1 MIELYDTVRLK
12 TGEKCTIIDV
22 TESDKAYVGEVER
35 SDSVDGIEIEP
46 IKQEDI
52 AEKLQIKAWFKLDGK
67 YILEDCF
74 QDIISAITKNEIETP
89 TGHRDEYWERPGN
102 VAKEI
107 FANMSAIDV
116 LDSPTK
122 AEFDGL
128 LKDIYLFL
136 ALKKEVHCNVMD

>member
-52 AEKLQIKAWFKLDGK
+52 AEKL
-67 YILEDCF
+67 
-74 QDIISAITKNEIETP
+74 
-89 TGHRDEYWERPGN
+89 
-102 VAKEI
+102 
-107 FANMSAIDV
+107 
-116 LDSPTK
+116 
-122 AEFDGL
+122 
-128 LKDIYLFL
+128 
-136 ALKKEVHCNVMD
+136 